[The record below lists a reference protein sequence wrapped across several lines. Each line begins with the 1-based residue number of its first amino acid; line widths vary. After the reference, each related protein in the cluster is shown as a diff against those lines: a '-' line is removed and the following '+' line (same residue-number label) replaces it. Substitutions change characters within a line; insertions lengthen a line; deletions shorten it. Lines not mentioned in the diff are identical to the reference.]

1 MTLPTIHHG
10 DCLEVLRAF
19 PDNSFDGLLSDPP
32 AGIGFMGKAWDRDK
46 GGRDQWI
53 AWLASVMR
61 EAHRVLKPGAFGLV
75 WALPR
80 TAHWTTMALEDAG
93 FEVRDVVVHLFGSGF
108 PKSLDV
114 SKAVDA
120 AAGAVR
126 DVVGAGP
133 YDARRVSANGGT
145 TTGQFAHAGD
155 LVTAPATDL
164 ARQWEGYGTAMKPS
178 HERWV
183 LVRKPHDV
191 DVAIQR
197 VSECLSKLH
206 AAIVANRSESN
217 QSGRIP
223 QSFAPCDAASP
234 PRTPGGSYG
243 PTGTLPFESALA
255 SSLSIV
261 SSWLDTLDALSQH
274 ANTFTIETAT
284 SLTIDLRTLRS
295 LVSLITPAS
304 ITADLMRPSASM
316 SPAAIAA
323 HIFESWRA
331 RLLATLSLSAIAS
344 AGTEAAQSSASLGA
358 PPSAER
364 ATQTAPFADDWILV
378 RKPLDGTVAANAA
391 KWGTGGI
398 AIDACRIDYASDGD
412 MAAAAAAAQ
421 RVYREDP
428 NRTSEWG
435 FAQGDKALESFA
447 AKQSLGR
454 WPANLTF
461 DEEAAAI
468 LDAQVGD
475 RPGMSGGGKH
485 RPDYGG
491 GMFGAI
497 DAPHLARNDSGGPS
511 RFFYVAKA
519 TTAER
524 NFGCEDLR
532 ERGPEERVGRDPN
545 SKGAQNPRAGAGGKA
560 AAQNHH
566 PTIKSISLTKWLAT
580 LIKPPGEGKR
590 LLCPFAGSG
599 GEVIGGMRAGWSH
612 VEGIEQDPD
621 FVEIARARVKR
632 WSEVSMHLEPDEVN
646 PTERVDERQPSLFSK
661 AGNE

>member
-10 DCLEVLRAF
+10 DCLEVLRTF

-93 FEVRDVVVHLFGSGF
+93 FEVRDVVLHLFGSGF
-108 PKSLDV
+108 PKSLDI
-114 SKAVDA
+114 SKAIDS
-120 AAGAVR
+120 AAGKVR
-126 DVVGAGP
+126 EVREVRVGPRPGTH
-133 YDARRVSANGGT
+133 GG
-145 TTGQFAHAGD
+145 GGVYGHGD
-155 LVTAPATDL
+155 DRSITSPATDL
-164 ARQWEGYGTAMKPS
+164 ARDWSGYGTAMKPS

-234 PRTPGGSYG
+234 PRTPDASFD
-243 PTGTLPFESALA
+243 PTATSPFASETV
-255 SSLSIV
+255 SSLNIV
-261 SSWLDTLDALSQH
+261 LSWQDILDALSQH
-274 ANTFTIETAT
+274 TNTFTIETAT
-284 SLTIDLRTLRS
+284 SLTTDLRILKS
-295 LVSLITPAS
+295 LVSQITPAN
-304 ITADLMRPSASM
+304 ITQDLMNPSASM
-316 SPAAIAA
+316 SLVATAARL
-323 HIFESWRA
+323 FESWRA
-331 RLLATLSLSAIAS
+331 RLLATLSLSAIAN
-344 AGTEAAQSSASLGA
+344 AGTEAARSLASLDDL
-358 PPSAER
+358 PPAER

-378 RKPLDGTVAANAA
+378 RKPLEGTVAENVA
-391 KWGTGGI
+391 KWDTGGI
-398 AIDACRIDYASDGD
+398 AIDGCRVGD
-412 MAAAAAAAQ
+412 LGGT
-421 RVYREDP
+421 RGTD
-428 NRTSEWG
+428 
-435 FAQGDKALESFA
+435 FAGTGLLGIGGKATITALN
-447 AKQSLGR
+447 LGR
-454 WPANLTF
+454 WPANVTL
-461 DEEAAAI
+461 DPDAAAM
-468 LDAQVGD
+468 LDAQAGE
-475 RPGMSGGGKH
+475 RPSTLTGIANPGMVHKNPSDAHPVGWLGTRRMGGGNVYA
-485 RPDYGG
+485 D
-491 GMFGAI
+491 
-497 DAPHLARNDSGGPS
+497 NGGPS

-519 TTAER
+519 TTWER
-524 NFGCEDLR
+524 NFGCEHLPPR
-532 ERGPEERVGRDPN
+532 TSAERVDRDEGSDGMN
-545 SKGAQNPRAGAGGKA
+545 SPRAGAGRTGG
-560 AAQNHH
+560 AQNHH

-580 LIKPPGEGKR
+580 LIKPPGDGKR

-632 WSEVSMHLEPDEVN
+632 WSEVSMHLEPDEVS